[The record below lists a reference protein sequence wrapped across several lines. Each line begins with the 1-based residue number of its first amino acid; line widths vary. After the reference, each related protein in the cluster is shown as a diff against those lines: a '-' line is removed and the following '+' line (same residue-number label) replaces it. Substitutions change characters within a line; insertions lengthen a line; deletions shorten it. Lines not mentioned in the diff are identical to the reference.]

1 MVCLLTPLGRFTV
14 SGMIVLAGA
23 AQTLAQSDRVRDAD
37 VDELIEHLVTILKD
51 RQNVY
56 SSIRVTGPI
65 RIVATGETV
74 EVTDETYRGTLVS
87 KNAHKIV
94 FKTLDGMRFEV
105 RPEYVK
111 QLDEP
116 GHFRGEKTN
125 LHSHGG
131 RTALATLALLSA
143 GLGRH
148 EPTVSRALEY
158 LERHPMPG
166 TYGRALRASVY
177 SLLVQRLTSEDERR
191 QAMKLLRRDA
201 RWLMLAMNDSD
212 GYTYITHADDQS
224 GKKTRRYDNSNSQ
237 FGALGAWVSAL
248 AGYNV
253 SNAYWIRLDRF
264 WTREQN
270 DDGGWGYRHHQ
281 ASTHN
286 MTIAGVN
293 SLIIVL
299 DQLYAKTT
307 GVYRKFEGIKK
318 RPRAQD
324 EIARVRDSIARG
336 MHWLAVRGKPYGEA
350 YTQLGHERLGLASGE
365 KYFGHYDWFREGVGG
380 AMKISGWERMNIQ
393 NVSMW
398 LMFLAYG
405 RAPVLVNKL
414 EWGGADSGWDY
425 YFRDMYHVC
434 RFLSNMYEQIYKWQ
448 IIDTR
453 STLYDL
459 QDAPLLYISGETRLW
474 LPQDCAEKVRKY
486 VHGGGMIVGHANLSS
501 LAFARTFKTTFE
513 NMFSEWGSKFRK
525 LPSNHPIYQ
534 TAFGRAGSK
543 FKLKVPIWGLSD
555 GYREAVVL
563 FPSDVAGA
571 WHQSLDRKYPDLF
584 QIFAN
589 LRFYAA
595 GRYKDLPGRL
605 RPPITSGA
613 STTAERTLRI
623 VRPMTRADRGGA
635 TTIWES
641 MNELMTEHY
650 GLSLEVRSDVQLANI
665 NEVGKVDLV
674 HIPGQ
679 QAYEFS
685 PDETRAI
692 RKFCGSGGLILIEA
706 LGGDREFARSAA
718 RQLEKIFGPEF
729 RPIADDHPLLQGQ
742 FLQGKPLR
750 DLKYTAGYRRAGMRS
765 TGVPLQVVVVQGE
778 LALIFSPIDLSVS
791 AGGHYTHDLIG
802 YDRVSAQ
809 KVIRNILLY
818 QSSIEQHRN

>member
-1 MVCLLTPLGRFTV
+1 MVCLLTLRGRLLV

-23 AQTLAQSDRVRDAD
+23 AQTLGQSASVRDTD
-37 VDELIEHLVTILKD
+37 VDQLIEHLVTILKD

-56 SSIRVTGPI
+56 SSIRVIGSI

-74 EVTDETYRGTLVS
+74 EVRDETYRGTLVS

-94 FKTLDGMRFEV
+94 FKTIDGMRFEV
-105 RPEYVK
+105 STDHVE

-116 GHFRGEKTN
+116 GHFRGEKTA

-158 LERHPMPG
+158 LERHAMPG
-166 TYGRALRASVY
+166 TYGRALRASIY

-201 RWLMLAMNDSD
+201 RWLMLAINDSD
-212 GYTYITHADDQS
+212 GYTYITHADRKS
-224 GKKTRRYDNSNSQ
+224 RKAVRRYDNSNSQ

-264 WTREQN
+264 WMRQQN
-270 DDGGWGYRHHQ
+270 EDGGWGYRGHQ
-281 ASTHN
+281 KSTHN

-307 GVYRKFEGIKK
+307 GIYRKFEGIKR
-318 RPRAQD
+318 RPRVQ
-324 EIARVRDSIARG
+324 EQIARVRDSIARG
-336 MHWLAVRGKPYGEA
+336 MHWLAVRGKPHGEA

-365 KYFGHYDWFREGVGG
+365 KYFGHYDWFREGVEG
-380 AMKISGWERMNIQ
+380 AMKISRWERMSIE

-425 YFRDMYHVC
+425 YYRDMYHAC
-434 RFLSNMYEQIYKWQ
+434 RFLSNTYEQIYKWQ
-448 IIDTR
+448 IIDTQ

-459 QDAPLLYISGETRLW
+459 QDAPLLYIGGETRFW
-474 LPQDCAEKVRKY
+474 LPQDSAEKVREY
-486 VHGGGMIVGHANLSS
+486 VNEGGMIVGHANLSS
-501 LAFARTFKTTFE
+501 LVFARTFKTTFE
-513 NMFSEWGSKFRK
+513 SMFSEWGSKFRK
-525 LPSNHPIYQ
+525 LPPNHPIYR
-534 TAFGRAGSK
+534 TAFGRAGSRSRI
-543 FKLKVPIWGLSD
+543 KVPIWGLSD

-571 WHQSLDRKYPDLF
+571 WHQSLDRKYADLF

-589 LRFYAA
+589 LRFYVA
-595 GRYKDLPGRL
+595 GRYKNLPGRL
-605 RPPITSGA
+605 RPPITSGT
-613 STTAERTLRI
+613 STTAEKTLSI
-623 VRPMTRADRGGA
+623 IRPVTRADRGGA
-635 TTIWES
+635 PTVWES
-641 MNELMTEHY
+641 MDELMTEHY
-650 GLSLEVRSDVQLANI
+650 GLSLEVRRDVQLANI
-665 NEVGKVDLV
+665 NEVGKADLV

-685 PDETRAI
+685 PDEIRAI
-692 RKFCGSGGLILIEA
+692 RKYCGNGGLILMEA
-706 LGGDREFARSAA
+706 LGGDREFATSAA
-718 RQLEKIFGPEF
+718 RQLEKVFGPEF
-729 RPIADDHPLLQGQ
+729 KPIADDHPLLEGQ
-742 FLQGKPLR
+742 FLRGKPLR
-750 DLKYTAGYRRAGMRS
+750 DLKYTAGYRRAS
-765 TGVPLQVVVVQGE
+765 TRLAGVPLQVVAVQGT

-791 AGGHYTHDLIG
+791 ASGHYTHDLVG
-802 YDRVSAQ
+802 YDQISAQ

-818 QSSIEQHRN
+818 QSSN